1 MKGVCDRQAKKIKA
15 LTHKVEV
22 SVLEMLQML
31 LTIEGEDPI
40 ELDFNEEE
48 THNFP
53 ISSKSRRPSIAAVE
67 FLLPP
72 GEKTAA
78 KKKQQREE
86 LRQEGIELMN
96 HFNRKMVDG
105 LVRSVRSTL
114 EKLRHSLLSPL
125 SISYGQASEKEVAKK
140 PIIKLK
146 LSLQI
151 PTIAISPPLDEVQGT
166 VNHVN
171 QTILQVFKE
180 IYQWGQL
187 DLQAVEEQG
196 SNLASP
202 STVGESSLPIKK
214 PELKTFFRTIAE
226 HKEVAKLVSSLSS
239 IISSTK
245 TVVMGSFSNFDVYKD
260 LWQQEQ
266 EKKVTE
272 FMETEPLVSDFEN
285 ELHYFENL
293 EGDISAEEDFTV
305 VGPLYLDASEY
316 NTLNNL

>member
-1 MKGVCDRQAKKIKA
+1 MCDRQAKKIKA

-40 ELDFNEEE
+40 ELDFNEEAP
-48 THNFP
+48 NIP
-53 ISSKSRRPSIAAVE
+53 MSSKSRRPSIAAVE
-67 FLLPP
+67 FVLPP

-96 HFNRKMVDG
+96 HFNRKMIDG
-105 LVRSVRSTL
+105 LVRLVRSTL

-151 PTIAISPPLDEVQGT
+151 PTVAISPSLDEVQT
-166 VNHVN
+166 TINQVN
-171 QTILQVFKE
+171 QTILQVFKG

-196 SNLASP
+196 SKLSSP

-214 PELKTFFRTIAE
+214 PELKTFFRIIAE
-226 HKEVAKLVSSLSS
+226 HKEIAKLVPSLSS

-245 TVVMGSFSNFDVYKD
+245 TVIMDSFSNFNVYQD

-285 ELHYFENL
+285 ELRYFENL

-316 NTLNNL
+316 IVP